1 MSQTVYFLIDEVVA
15 DWLPADVIARD
26 DFDRLR
32 YRAEQ
37 TIIDRYRVVPK
48 RSRTRSPASPTTE
61 GIVQLD
67 GWQEDRATGTPQP
80 DEMRDDLVTAIC
92 DAASRLI
99 EHRINAPDRGLSMQ
113 VRGSRT
119 ESYRAS
125 SSGVPPRVYAP
136 LRRFDLR
143 VPWH

>member
-1 MSQTVYFLIDEVVA
+1 MSQTVYFLTDDVVG
-15 DWLPADVIARD
+15 DWLPDDVVARD

-48 RSRTRSPASPTTE
+48 RSRTRSPASPTSE

-67 GWQEDRATGTPQP
+67 GWQEDRTTGTPEP
-80 DEMRDDLVTAIC
+80 DEMRDELVTAIR
-92 DAASRLI
+92 DAASRLV
-99 EHRINAPDRGLSMQ
+99 EHRVNAPDRGISSER
-113 VRGSRT
+113 RGARSVHYRT
-119 ESYRAS
+119 S